1 MPRKDRFD
9 LAMEFAL
16 GDLLETSPDEL
27 MISADNVACV
37 QEDNLTEHAL
47 LVLIKAGYSAI
58 PVLNTQSNVTGI
70 ISKTMIL
77 DAILGLERIEFE
89 KLTELKVHE
98 VMNREVPRV
107 LVTSPFLHLL
117 ELCIRSPFLCVE
129 DASGSFMGL
138 VTRQMI
144 LTKIHKYLRQRH
156 GKPSQL
162 ES

>member
-1 MPRKDRFD
+1 
-9 LAMEFAL
+9 MEFAL
-16 GDLLETSPDEL
+16 GDLLKTSPEEL
-27 MISADNVACV
+27 MISADDVACV

-89 KLTELKVHE
+89 KLAELKVHE
-98 VMNREVPRV
+98 VMNRAVPRV
-107 LVTSPFLHLL
+107 QITSPFLHLL

-129 DASGSFMGL
+129 NASGSFMGL
-138 VTRQMI
+138 VTRQTI
-144 LTKIHKYLRQRH
+144 LSEIHKYLRQQYSKQ
-156 GKPSQL
+156 GQL